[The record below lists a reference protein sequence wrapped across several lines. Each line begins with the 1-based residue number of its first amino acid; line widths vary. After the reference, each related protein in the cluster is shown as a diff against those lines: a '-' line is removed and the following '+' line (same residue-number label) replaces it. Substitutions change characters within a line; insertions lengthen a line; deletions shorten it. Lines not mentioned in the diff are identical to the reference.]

1 MIMQPKALEKM
12 NILNNLITLNTVNIS
27 GMSIITK
34 IKAYFAFSGCFEN
47 VLLRSYENGH
57 FSLLPRF

>member
-1 MIMQPKALEKM
+1 MERLLRNKMIYSFHRSLHEKICLIMQPKALEKM

-34 IKAYFAFSGCFEN
+34 IKA
-47 VLLRSYENGH
+47 
-57 FSLLPRF
+57 